1 MLVWHHVA
9 VVLFGSEIL
18 LRSYHVKMLCSVLFV
33 RLFLGQYVIGNRG
46 CIMKSILQYG
56 QAKLAQNKAKS
67 FSTCAS
73 VAVSAGQALRD
84 GYKLRGYVR
93 VENGTTS
100 YWRKS
105 KD

>member
-1 MLVWHHVA
+1 
-9 VVLFGSEIL
+9 
-18 LRSYHVKMLCSVLFV
+18 
-33 RLFLGQYVIGNRG
+33 
-46 CIMKSILQYG
+46 MKSILSYG

-73 VAVSAGQALRD
+73 VAINAGDALRD
-84 GYKLRGYVR
+84 GYKLKGYVK
-93 VENGTTS
+93 VENGNLS